1 MHEKDRK
8 CISFFLLC
16 VRVWTT
22 EEKLLPT
29 RLKNNNGL
37 IFELIRGSCW
47 FAKVSSAWLSWA
59 FQFKG
64 LQNRSGMEFDSNYTW
79 IYPKKF
85 ASWCSSN
92 KAGGRRSKFC
102 SFFCLSWV
110 FSPVHSLFSSE
121 PRRGS
126 VQSSGKEKTCA
137 DHARSTISLYMVETS
152 DMTWLTWAVCGAW
165 RWANAW
171 ER

>member
-1 MHEKDRK
+1 MKLKFLRLITFPTTYVPVCITAVRK
-8 CISFFLLC
+8 FNFLKSF
-16 VRVWTT
+16 
-22 EEKLLPT
+22 
-29 RLKNNNGL
+29 
-37 IFELIRGSCW
+37 
-47 FAKVSSAWLSWA
+47 KVSSAWLSWA
-59 FQFKG
+59 FEFKG

-110 FSPVHSLFSSE
+110 FSPVHSLFSFE

-137 DHARSTISLYMVETS
+137 DHARSTISLCMVETS
-152 DMTWLTWAVCGAW
+152 DLS
-165 RWANAW
+165 
-171 ER
+171 